1 MKKKQKVNPKIDD
14 AKVLEIISQILK
26 IFILGLQLHFKIHSN
41 C

>member
-1 MKKKQKVNPKIDD
+1 MKKTKKVNLKIDD

-26 IFILGLQLHFKIHSN
+26 IFILGLQLHIEIHSN